1 MPRWIHTVFTWQ
13 HHFVHKQRVEST
25 WHLLG
30 RGNIHNNADQPVFAA
45 AAATTHHSSWT
56 VYCDCADC
64 GERHVHSVA
73 YLQWLAGDSDMP
85 SWVHTVFVRQYD
97 FVHEQRVGSSRYLH
111 SCRILVV
118 YVTVQPVWSSTA
130 ATTAACHRRRT
141 VYCDSADCGER
152 SLYCI
157 TPGWPL

>member
-1 MPRWIHTVFTWQ
+1 MHE
-13 HHFVHKQRVEST
+13 QRVGST
-25 WHLLG
+25 RLLHWG
-30 RGNIHNNADQPVFAA
+30 WITSSATQQPVFAA
-45 AAATTHHSSWT
+45 AAAATHHSSWT

-111 SCRILVV
+111 SCSFI
-118 YVTVQPVWSSTA
+118 YSSSATEPVWSSTA
-130 ATTAACHRRRT
+130 ATTATCHRRRT
-141 VYCDSADCGER
+141 LYCDSADCGER

-157 TPGWPL
+157 TPVWSF